1 MGDLGFVIAM
11 AIIFSALNS
20 NVIEGRSMMKSM
32 HLSWGTQ
39 RSGFLQ
45 PSGVDDVTLLL
56 DPVSG
61 SGIQSKD
68 QFLFGTLEM
77 QIKLVPGDSAGTEYL
92 AVQLSSVGA
101 KHNEIDF
108 EFLGNVTGEPYI
120 IHTNIYTQ
128 GAAGRE
134 VQFYPWF
141 DPTKD
146 YHNYT
151 IRWTPSHVVW
161 FVDNTPIRVY
171 RNYLHDGIPYPDLD
185 KPMRAY
191 SSIWNA
197 DSWATRGGLD
207 RINWSKAPF
216 VAKLRKFRAR
226 ACKFQGITSVAN
238 CTAAAAAACT
248 TSELGLDDQ
257 NQMELIRNKSLV
269 YDYCQDYEKYMGLLP
284 GECFQRQY

>member
-1 MGDLGFVIAM
+1 MGDLGFLIAM
-11 AIIFSALNS
+11 AIIFSAFMNS

-45 PSGVDDVTLLL
+45 PSGGDDVTLLL

-68 QFLFGTLEM
+68 QFLFGTFEM
-77 QIKLVPGDSAGTEYL
+77 QIKLVPGDSAGTVTSFY
-92 AVQLSSVGA
+92 LSSLGA

-108 EFLGNVTGEPYI
+108 EFLGNVTGQPYI

-161 FVDNTPIRVY
+161 FVDNIPIRVY
-171 RNYLHDGIPYPDLD
+171 RNYLDDGVAYPDLD

-207 RINWSKAPF
+207 RINWSKSPF
-216 VAKLRKFRAR
+216 IAKLRKFRAR
-226 ACKFQGITSVAN
+226 ACKFQGSTSVAN
-238 CTAAAAAACT
+238 CTAVAAACT

-269 YDYCQDYEKYMGLLP
+269 YDYCQDYEKYKGLLP

>member
-1 MGDLGFVIAM
+1 MGDLEFLIAM
-11 AIIFSALNS
+11 AIIFSALNP
-20 NVIEGRSMMKSM
+20 NVVEGRTMLNSM

-45 PSGVDDVTLLL
+45 PSGGDDVTLLL

-61 SGIQSKD
+61 SGIKSKD

-77 QIKLVPGDSAGTEYL
+77 QIKLVPGDSAGTVTSFY
-92 AVQLSSVGA
+92 LSSVGE

-120 IHTNIYTQ
+120 IHTNIFTQ

-141 DPTKD
+141 DPSED

-161 FVDNTPIRVY
+161 FVDNIPIRVY
-171 RNYLHDGIPYPDLD
+171 KNYLDDGIPYPDLD

-226 ACKFQGITSVAN
+226 ACDFRGAASVAN
-238 CTAAAAAACT
+238 CT
-248 TSELGLDDQ
+248 TSQLGLHDRI
-257 NQMELIRNKSLV
+257 QMELIRIKSLV
-269 YDYCQDYEKYMGLLP
+269 YDYCQDYDRYKGLLP
-284 GECFQRQY
+284 GECFQQQY